1 MGLRPDVCFISST
14 YVEDMTNVPFSIDLD
29 DAAFLERVRQYGGVG
44 EAGSV
49 LDTPGLRETFL
60 RILRSDFNLSESYVH
75 DGKKLDC
82 PIVCFYGDQDPMV
95 RYEDLL
101 SWKDY
106 TSYETPPIYCYHGGH
121 FFLDAHLQEIA
132 DVIQTNIQKYKD

>member
-1 MGLRPDVCFISST
+1 
-14 YVEDMTNVPFSIDLD
+14 
-29 DAAFLERVRQYGGVG
+29 
-44 EAGSV
+44 
-49 LDTPGLRETFL
+49 
-60 RILRSDFNLSESYVH
+60 
-75 DGKKLDC
+75 
-82 PIVCFYGDQDPMV
+82 MV